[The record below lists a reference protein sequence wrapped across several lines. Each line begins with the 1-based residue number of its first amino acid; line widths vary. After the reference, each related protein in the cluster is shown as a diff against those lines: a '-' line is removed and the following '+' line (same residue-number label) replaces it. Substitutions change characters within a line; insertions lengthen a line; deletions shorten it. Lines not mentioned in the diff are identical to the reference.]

1 MLKLCAVVK
10 ARTDV
15 EYEMLGV
22 FPPDC
27 HFKMRRF
34 GQGEFCKLKLA
45 VKIDV
50 GDNSFGL
57 GGDMRFMCRGEDDLG

>member
-1 MLKLCAVVK
+1 
-10 ARTDV
+10 
-15 EYEMLGV
+15 MLGV

-27 HFKMRRF
+27 HFKLSRF